1 MSVRRLCLMSF
12 LIAGVSGCAMCR
24 EWFAGYKAADQAAAA
39 KRNPDWNKPRISN
52 ELPGTD

>member
-24 EWFAGYKAADQAAAA
+24 EWFAGYKAADQAAAV